1 LTKPCGDFSASG
13 DNVLECSSIVATY
26 FVILCFF
33 KEGGVHKNSKCMKKN
48 KSKKSKF
55 PKEPLFLDRN
65 ESQTGPVP
73 DVYKFLKKV
82 DMEYLSWYSRDF
94 QKGIKSVLSKRIA
107 DDYGF
112 DEKQVILSYGSEDL
126 LKQIIHCYVNPGDK
140 ILIPREAWWYYKKVA
155 SERGGENVE
164 YPMKKGTFDGI
175 PYFLYDVDKMIEIYN
190 ATKPKVVVIASPNNP
205 TGNRIDSK
213 DLKRILD
220 ATKDTVTMIDEA
232 YWGFGSTENAYVKPY
247 IDEYPNL
254 VICRTFSKFFALA
267 GLRIGFTF
275 AGKNLQTLI
284 VFTTR
289 YLGYNRVSEKIAEIA
304 LNKIDWYLKVG
315 KRYEKD
321 KEMMYKEFMK
331 LKGFTP
337 YKSFAN
343 FILVDIPVDIRQGL
357 KKYLTERNLIVKFLD
372 EEAFRTEARMSLGT
386 PKENKLL
393 MDTIVK
399 YCNEVGWK

>member
-1 LTKPCGDFSASG
+1 MS
-13 DNVLECSSIVATY
+13 
-26 FVILCFF
+26 
-33 KEGGVHKNSKCMKKN
+33 KEKKN
-48 KSKKSKF
+48 TKAKSKKSKF

-65 ESQTGPVP
+65 ESQTGPCP
-73 DVYKFLKKV
+73 DVYKMLKKV
-82 DMEYLSWYSRDF
+82 DMHLLSWYSRDF
-94 QKGIKSVLSKRIA
+94 MKGIKSGLSKRIA
-107 DDYGF
+107 DDFGF

-164 YPMKKGTFDGI
+164 YPMTKGTLDGI
-175 PYFLYDVDKMIEIYN
+175 AYYYYDVDKLIEVYN
-190 ATKPKVVVIASPNNP
+190 ATNPKVVVIASPNNP

-232 YWGFGSTENAYVKPY
+232 YWGFGSTENEYVKPY

-267 GLRIGFTF
+267 GFRIGFAF

-284 VFTTR
+284 SFTTR
-289 YLGYNRVSEKIAEIA
+289 YLGYNRVSEKLGEIC
-304 LNKIDWYLKVG
+304 LNNINWYLKIG
-315 KRYEKD
+315 KQYEKD
-321 KEMMYKEFMK
+321 KDMMYRVFSK

-343 FILVDIPVDIRQGL
+343 FILVDFPVEIRKGL
-357 KKYLTERNLIVKFLD
+357 KDYLTERNLLIKFLD
-372 EEAFRTEARMSLGT
+372 EEAFRTEVRISLGT
-386 PKENKLL
+386 HEENKLL
-393 MDTIVK
+393 IDTIVK
-399 YCNEVGWK
+399 YCKEANWK